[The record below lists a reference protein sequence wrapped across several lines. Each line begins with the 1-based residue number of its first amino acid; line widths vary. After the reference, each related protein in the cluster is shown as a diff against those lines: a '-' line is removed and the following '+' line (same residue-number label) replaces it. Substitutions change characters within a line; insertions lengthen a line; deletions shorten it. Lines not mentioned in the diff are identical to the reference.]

1 MDYVLFEAAG
11 LIKEALIRDWSL
23 LQESDILSLRQYL
36 LEYVLNHLSL
46 ASFVRERILQVIAV
60 MVKRGSVEDFG
71 IERSSIV
78 AEIENLIINGDT
90 VKVPTGSLL
99 WKIIY
104 DLFSAETLGMQY
116 YHCTDAGICHYSQ
129 IQ

>member
-1 MDYVLFEAAG
+1 VDYVLFEAAG

-36 LEYVLNHLSL
+36 LDYVLNHLSL
-46 ASFVRERILQVIAV
+46 APFVRERILQVIAV

-90 VKVPTGSLL
+90 VKV
-99 WKIIY
+99 
-104 DLFSAETLGMQY
+104 
-116 YHCTDAGICHYSQ
+116 
-129 IQ
+129 

>member
-90 VKVPTGSLL
+90 VKVYRLVILFGIFCMCFIFFRNTWGAVLSL
-99 WKIIY
+99 
-104 DLFSAETLGMQY
+104 
-116 YHCTDAGICHYSQ
+116 H
-129 IQ
+129 